1 MIKNYGIYNYHEYNN
16 TLLIKFSDLPVN
28 KKVTNGEVTILF
40 HDEQKVGYII
50 NDFIKYAKIK
60 YSGIIFL
67 PADPLIDV
75 INSVLKKYK
84 LESLDYKKYSGF
96 VTKKCGNSTMIFAN
110 SGTFLRDESISLG
123 KFCTYY
129 DLYIKHENE
138 NELIV
143 INEDVKE
150 NIDFF
155 KMEVK

>member
-28 KKVTNGEVTILF
+28 HKSQFDEVTVLF
-40 HDEQKVGYII
+40 HDDTKVGYVI
-50 NDFIKYAKIK
+50 NNFIKYAKIK

-75 INSVLKKYK
+75 INSILKKYK
-84 LESLDYKKYSGF
+84 LETLDYKKYSGYI
-96 VTKKCGNSTMIFAN
+96 TKKYNNSTMIFAT

-138 NELIV
+138 NELFV